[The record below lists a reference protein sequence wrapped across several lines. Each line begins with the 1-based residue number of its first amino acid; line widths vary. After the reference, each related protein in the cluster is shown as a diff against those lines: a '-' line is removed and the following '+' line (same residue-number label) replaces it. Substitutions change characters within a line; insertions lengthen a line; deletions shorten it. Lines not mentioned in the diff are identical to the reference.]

1 MTVYSNTQKKNMN
14 SNKQQTMKNNKQ
26 QTAVEWYHQQI
37 VDRQNGNGDS
47 RSLDEIFQQAKAIH
61 REEIKSTFY
70 EGAFRESCESGQ
82 RYKYVGEEDAEK
94 FYNETYGGK

>member
-1 MTVYSNTQKKNMN
+1 MN
-14 SNKQQTMKNNKQ
+14 SNKQKTMTNNKQ
-26 QTAVEWYHQQI
+26 SSISQLIAEIQRRVAIIQSEPQTTARELMI
-37 VDRQNGNGDS
+37 DNLSVDLEQY
-47 RSLDEIFQQAKAIH
+47 EAMHK
-61 REEIKSTFY
+61 EETKSTFY

>member
-1 MTVYSNTQKKNMN
+1 MT
-14 SNKQQTMKNNKQ
+14 NNRQ
-26 QTAVEWYHQQI
+26 QTAVEWFGIEIGKLFAQYHARKI
-37 VDRQNGNGDS
+37 NIIEFHLKRFE
-47 RSLDEIFQQAKAIH
+47 LEEQAKAIH

>member
-1 MTVYSNTQKKNMN
+1 MN
-14 SNKQQTMKNNKQ
+14 SNKQQTMTNNKQ
-26 QTAVEWYHQQI
+26 QTAVEQFIQKLEEKAIADRVNQI
-37 VDRQNGNGDS
+37 HIVIDVNEY
-47 RSLDEIFQQAKAIH
+47 LELKEQAKAIH

>member
-1 MTVYSNTQKKNMN
+1 MT
-14 SNKQQTMKNNKQ
+14 NNKR
-26 QTAVEWYHQQI
+26 QTAVEWYL
-37 VDRQNGNGDS
+37 VKRDV
-47 RSLDEIFQQAKAIH
+47 LEIEVRLGKLSANEYEQELIKAEQQAKAIH